1 MSNEEK
7 LISELTQ
14 KFPFLSEQ
22 CVIVRPRRVTCTVD
36 RDKAIEV
43 FKYLFA
49 EQNFDFVS
57 TIIGLDSGDNLE
69 FIYNINTPK
78 GMILNVKVFAPKTD
92 AVIKSVLE
100 IYPGAIYYEKELEGM
115 FGVKVDGLPPGRH
128 YPLPEDWPQDE
139 HPLLKDWKHKTKEL
153 K

>member
-14 KFPFLSEQ
+14 KFPFLGEK
-22 CVIVRPRRVTCTVD
+22 CVIIRPRRVTIIVD

-43 FKYLFA
+43 FKYLYS
-49 EQNFDFVS
+49 EQKFDFIS
-57 TIIGLDSGDNLE
+57 TITGLDSGENLE
-69 FIYNINTPK
+69 FIYHINNSS
-78 GMILNVKVFAPKTD
+78 GLIVNVKVFAPKTD

-100 IYPGAIYYEKELEGM
+100 IYAGAIYYEKELEGM
-115 FGVKVDGLPPGRH
+115 FGVKVDGLPAGRH

-139 HPLLKDWKHKTKEL
+139 HPLLKEWKPKNKEL